1 MKIQLERMTTFTR
14 GTRRVPIEK
23 HVTRYRHNVIPLN
36 RRRKSIIRERYLVFL
51 LSRGIKNGY

>member
-1 MKIQLERMTTFTR
+1 MKIHLERMTTFTC
-14 GTRRVPIEK
+14 GTKRVPTEK

-51 LSRGIKNGY
+51 LSRDIKTGY